1 MNHIE
6 RLTHDRIDERFR
18 ALEKRIAELEQK
30 WIDQE
35 TQISVGCTK
44 LATKDWVDYEV
55 SRRLRNYKE
64 K

>member
-1 MNHIE
+1 MSDNTYYTQLNVSLIE
-6 RLTHDRIDERFR
+6 S
-18 ALEKRIAELEQK
+18 LEKRIAELEQK

-35 TQISVGCTK
+35 TEISVGCTK